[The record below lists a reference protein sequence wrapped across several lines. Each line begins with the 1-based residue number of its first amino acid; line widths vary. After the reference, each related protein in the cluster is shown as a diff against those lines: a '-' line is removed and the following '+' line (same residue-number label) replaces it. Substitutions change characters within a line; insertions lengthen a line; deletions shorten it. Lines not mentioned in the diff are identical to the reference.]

1 MTAIPPVLTLVLA
14 GGRSDALHALGRVR
28 TASALP
34 YGGKYRVIDFTLSNC
49 VHSGLTRIG
58 ILTQYAPLSL
68 HGHIGIGRAWDL
80 DRRDGGIQLLQ
91 PYVRQRATNWY
102 RGTADALLQNRNI
115 IEDAQA
121 RHILVLS
128 GDLVYKMDYAE
139 LIRFHEERDAAL
151 TLVTTQAP
159 SEEPERYG
167 YVEADGNGRVT
178 ALQEKPKGPGGR
190 AVSASIYAFRARDLM
205 QRLLA
210 PDVGPDLVRDVIQPM
225 IAEGATV
232 VAYPHRGY
240 WRDIGT
246 VDSYYASN
254 MDLVRPL
261 PPLNL
266 YDPDWLIYTPSED
279 RAPAVVGAEAS
290 LSQSLVSHGARVEG
304 EVRRSVLFPGAH
316 VGAGARVED
325 SIVMHDAR
333 IAPGARLT
341 RAIVDKRVVIGP
353 GAVVGDPAGADDRDG
368 GLRSRM
374 PGLCVV
380 GKGSVVPAGTRI
392 GPSTLIEIGVS
403 ERDFPARE
411 IPAGSVIRPGG
422 PGRAAARAVPESAR

>member
-14 GGRSDALHALGRVR
+14 GGKSDALQALGRIR

-68 HGHIGIGRAWDL
+68 HRHIGIGRAWDL
-80 DRRDGGIQLLQ
+80 DRRDGGILLLQ

-102 RGTADALLQNRNI
+102 RGTADALLQNRNV

-128 GDLVYKMDYAE
+128 GDLIYKMDYAE

-151 TLVTTQAP
+151 TLVTVEAP

-167 YVEADGNGRVT
+167 FVETDRSGRVR
-178 ALQEKPKGPGGR
+178 ALEEKPKRAGGR
-190 AVSASIYAFRARDLM
+190 STVSAAIYVFRGRELM
-205 QRLLA
+205 DRLRR
-210 PDVGPDLVRDVIQPM
+210 PEGGPDLVRDVIQPM
-225 IAEGATV
+225 IAEGAKV
-232 VAYPHRGY
+232 FAYPHRGY

-246 VDSYYASN
+246 VPSYYESN
-254 MDLVRPL
+254 MDLVRPV

-279 RAPAVVGAEAS
+279 RAPAVVSAEAEVR
-290 LSQSLVSHGARVEG
+290 QSLISHGAHVEG
-304 EVRRSVLFPGAH
+304 EVRRSVLFPG
-316 VGAGARVED
+316 VRVERGAVVED
-325 SIVMHDAR
+325 SIVMHDTR
-333 IAPGARLT
+333 VQSGARLA
-341 RAIVDKRVVIGP
+341 RAIVDK
-353 GAVVGDPAGADDRDG
+353 AVRIGADARVGEPG
-368 GLRSRM
+368 G
-374 PGLCVV
+374 GIHDLCVI
-380 GKGSVVPAGTRI
+380 GKGSVVPRGTRL
-392 GPSTLIEIGVS
+392 GTRTLIEIGVS
-403 ERDFPARE
+403 ERDYPGRDVE
-411 IPAGSVIRPGG
+411 AGSVV
-422 PGRAAARAVPESAR
+422 ARGSR